1 MLSRCCPH
9 FEDVLSM
16 FSLRSLRFGIGRFTT
31 EAEVAHGSV
40 EFTESLSTT
49 EDNTVN
55 DVVREALAWHAMAVM
70 T

>member
-1 MLSRCCPH
+1 
-9 FEDVLSM
+9 M